1 MAASS
6 DCFAELG
13 LLVNLWTL
21 PQAILRWTYA
31 SITITEVAFFRDV
44 ERLVVD
50 ADEARLSTIIALPRS
65 ILQLCSLRFGKRRF
79 VLAWR
84 QWSGPSLLET
94 LLDLLVVRLKYELW
108 SAAHSSGC
116 ACLHLATT
124 KSSISDILMSGIA
137 RSRWQDRFPLA
148 ERSNGRGPYLRA
160 SSKRL
165 PLESYLT

>member
-13 LLVNLWTL
+13 LLVNLWAL

-108 SAAHSSGC
+108 FSSALIWMRLFASCHNEIFNLGYPDVRDC
-116 ACLHLATT
+116 EIPL
-124 KSSISDILMSGIA
+124 A
-137 RSRWQDRFPLA
+137 RSV
-148 ERSNGRGPYLRA
+148 ST
-160 SSKRL
+160 S
-165 PLESYLT
+165 